1 MSTESLQRT
10 VATDDP
16 GAQTTERRPRQRKT
30 APRVVE
36 LPPTLSVKRLS
47 ELTGISSIDTIKQLM
62 RNGIMASMN
71 QIIDYEIG
79 ALVASALG
87 VRTRPEQ
94 ETGESAAPET
104 VSVDVVDPDKLVGRP
119 PVVTILGHV
128 DHGKTTLLDTIRQ
141 SRVAQGEVGQI
152 TQHIGAYQV
161 DYNDRRITF
170 LDTPGHEAFTAIRA
184 RGASVTDIAILVVA
198 ADDGVMPQ
206 TIEALDHA
214 KAAHVPI
221 IVAINKMDRPDSD
234 PDRVKR
240 QLGERGLVF
249 EDWGGDVISVPMS
262 AIQGDGIDDLLENLL
277 LVAEIADLKADP
289 ERKASGV
296 VVEAKLDRNRGP
308 LATLLVQSGTLRVGD
323 YIVAGSSYGRVR
335 AMSNDLGQRVAE
347 APPAFPVE
355 LMGFG
360 SLPEAGD
367 PFLTAPDERSA
378 RRRAESRQ
386 QEKEAGRSAARA
398 LTLEELQT
406 RIDLGETKDLNLVIK
421 ADVQGS
427 VEAVVGS
434 LERLNDEKA
443 RVRILHASSGS
454 VTDSD
459 ILLAAA
465 SDAIVLGFST
475 TTQQGVDRLAE
486 REGVEIRHYG
496 IIYHLVEDIEKALQG
511 ILEATQREVVVGHA
525 EVRAVFSIGRR
536 GQNIAGCMVT
546 DGRINRNA
554 MVRVLRKGQK
564 VFEGTVASLRHFKD
578 EVNEMNAG
586 FECGIGVASFTQ
598 FEEGD
603 TIETYRMEKG
613 RA

>member
-1 MSTESLQRT
+1 MTTESPQRT
-10 VATDDP
+10 AATEEP
-16 GAQTTERRPRQRKT
+16 GAQATERRPRQRKS
-30 APRVVE
+30 APSVVE
-36 LPPTLSVKRLS
+36 LPSTLTVKRLS

-79 ALVASALG
+79 ALVASAFG

-94 ETGESAAPET
+94 ETGDSAAAAT
-104 VSVDVVDPDKLVGRP
+104 VPVAAVDPDRLVHRP
-119 PVVTILGHV
+119 PIVTILGHV
-128 DHGKTTLLDTIRQ
+128 DHGKTTLLDAIRR

-161 DYNDRRITF
+161 EHNGQKITF

-206 TIEALDHA
+206 TVEALNHA
-214 KAAHVPI
+214 KAAEVPI

-240 QLGERGLVF
+240 QLGEQGLVF

-262 AIQGDGIDDLLENLL
+262 ATQGEGIDDLLENLL

-323 YIVAGSSYGRVR
+323 YIVAGSCYGRVR
-335 AMSNDLGQRVAE
+335 AMSNDLGKRVTEVA
-347 APPAFPVE
+347 PAFPLE

-367 PFLTAPDERSA
+367 PFETVQDERSA
-378 RRRAESRQ
+378 RSLAESRQ

-406 RIDLGETKDLNLVIK
+406 RIDSGETKELNLVIK

-434 LERLNDEKA
+434 LERLNDGRA
-443 RVRILHASSGS
+443 RVRILHAGSGS

-465 SDAIVLGFST
+465 SDAIVIGFST

-486 REGVEIRHYG
+486 REGVEIRYYD

-511 ILEATQREVVVGHA
+511 ILEATQREVIVGHA
-525 EVRAVFSIGRR
+525 EVRAIFSIGRR
-536 GQNIAGCMVT
+536 NQNIAGCMVT
-546 DGRINRNA
+546 DGRMTRNA
-554 MVRVLRKGQK
+554 MVRVLRGGRNLIN
-564 VFEGTVASLRHFKD
+564 GTVTSLRHFKE

-586 FECGIGVASFTQ
+586 FECGIGVASFYD

-603 TIETYRMEKG
+603 VLETYRMEKG

>member
-1 MSTESLQRT
+1 MTTESPQRT
-10 VATDDP
+10 AATDEPD
-16 GAQTTERRPRQRKT
+16 AQATERRPRQRKS
-30 APRVVE
+30 APSVVE
-36 LPPTLSVKRLS
+36 LPSTLTVKRLS

-79 ALVASALG
+79 ALVASGFG

-94 ETGESAAPET
+94 ETGDSAAAAT
-104 VSVDVVDPDKLVGRP
+104 VPVAAVDPDRLVHRP

-128 DHGKTTLLDTIRQ
+128 DHGKTTLLDAIRR

-161 DYNDRRITF
+161 EHNGQKITF

-206 TIEALDHA
+206 TVEALNHA
-214 KAAHVPI
+214 KAAEVPI

-240 QLGERGLVF
+240 QLGEQGLVF
-249 EDWGGDVISVPMS
+249 EDWGGDVISVPLS
-262 AIQGDGIDDLLENLL
+262 ATQGEGIDDLLENLL

-308 LATLLVQSGTLRVGD
+308 LATLLVQSGTLRVSD
-323 YIVAGSSYGRVR
+323 YIVAGSCYGRVR
-335 AMSNDLGQRVAE
+335 AMSNDLGKRVTEVA
-347 APPAFPVE
+347 PAFPVE

-367 PFLTAPDERSA
+367 PFETVPNERSA
-378 RRRAESRQ
+378 RSLAESRQ

-406 RIDLGETKDLNLVIK
+406 RIDSGETKELNLVIK

-434 LERLNDEKA
+434 LERLNDGRA
-443 RVRILHASSGS
+443 RVRILHAGSGS

-465 SDAIVLGFST
+465 SDAIVIGFST

-486 REGVEIRHYG
+486 REGVEIRYYD

-511 ILEATQREVVVGHA
+511 ILEATQREVIVGHA
-525 EVRAVFSIGRR
+525 DVRAIFSIGRR
-536 GQNIAGCMVT
+536 SQNIAGCMVT
-546 DGRINRNA
+546 DGRIARNA
-554 MVRVLRKGQK
+554 MVRVLRGGRNI
-564 VFEGTVASLRHFKD
+564 FNGTVASLRHFKE
-578 EVNEMNAG
+578 EVNEMNTG
-586 FECGIGVASFTQ
+586 FECGIGVASFYD

-603 TIETYRMEKG
+603 VLETYRMEKG

>member
-1 MSTESLQRT
+1 MTTESQQRT
-10 VATDDP
+10 AATDES
-16 GAQTTERRPRQRKT
+16 GAPASERRPRQRRN

-36 LPPTLSVKRLS
+36 LPSTLTVKRLS

-79 ALVASALG
+79 ALVASAFG

-94 ETGESAAPET
+94 ETGESGSTATET
-104 VSVDVVDPDKLVGRP
+104 VVTIDPDKLVHRP

-128 DHGKTTLLDTIRQ
+128 DHGKTTLLDTIRR

-161 DYNDRRITF
+161 EYNGQKITF

-184 RGASVTDIAILVVA
+184 RGAGVTDIAILVVA

-206 TIEALDHA
+206 TVEALDHA
-214 KAAHVPI
+214 KAAEVPI
-221 IVAINKMDRPDSD
+221 IVAINKMDRPDAD
-234 PDRVKR
+234 PDRAKR
-240 QLGERGLVF
+240 QLGEQGLVF
-249 EDWGGDVISVPMS
+249 EDWGGDIISVPMS
-262 AIQGDGIDDLLENLL
+262 AVQGDGIEDLLENLL

-289 ERKASGV
+289 DRNASGV

-323 YIVAGSSYGRVR
+323 YIVAGSCYGRVR
-335 AMSNDLGQRVAE
+335 ALSNDMGKRVSE

-355 LMGFG
+355 LMGFS

-367 PFLTAPDERSA
+367 PFETVPDERTA
-378 RRRAESRQ
+378 RSLAESR
-386 QEKEAGRSAARA
+386 EREREDGRSAARA

-406 RIDLGETKDLNLVIK
+406 RIDSGETKELNLVIK

-427 VEAVVGS
+427 VEAVVAS

-443 RVRILHASSGS
+443 RVRILHAGSGS

-465 SDAIVLGFST
+465 SDAIVIGFST

-486 REGVEIRHYG
+486 REGVEIRYYD

-511 ILEATQREVVVGHA
+511 ILEATQREVIVGHA
-525 EVRAVFSIGRR
+525 EVRAIFSIGRR
-536 GQNIAGCMVT
+536 GQNIAGCMVS

-554 MVRVLRKGQK
+554 MVRVLRRGEN
-564 VFEGTVASLRHFKD
+564 VFEATVSSLRHFKD

-586 FECGIGVASFTQ
+586 FECGIGIANYNE

-603 TIETYRMEKG
+603 VLETYRMEKG

>member
-214 KAAHVPI
+214 KAADVPI

>member
-1 MSTESLQRT
+1 MTTESPQRT
-10 VATDDP
+10 AATDEPD
-16 GAQTTERRPRQRKT
+16 AQATERRPRQRKS
-30 APRVVE
+30 APSVVE
-36 LPPTLSVKRLS
+36 LPSTLTVKRLS

-79 ALVASALG
+79 ALVASGFG

-94 ETGESAAPET
+94 ETGDSAAAAT
-104 VSVDVVDPDKLVGRP
+104 VPVASVDPDRLVHRP

-128 DHGKTTLLDTIRQ
+128 DHGKTTLLDAIRR

-161 DYNDRRITF
+161 EHNGQKITF

-206 TIEALDHA
+206 TVEALNHA
-214 KAAHVPI
+214 KAAEVPI

-240 QLGERGLVF
+240 QLGEQGLVF
-249 EDWGGDVISVPMS
+249 EDWGGDVISVPLS
-262 AIQGDGIDDLLENLL
+262 ATQGEGIDDLLENLL

-308 LATLLVQSGTLRVGD
+308 LATLLVQSGTLRVSD
-323 YIVAGSSYGRVR
+323 YIVAGSCYGRVR
-335 AMSNDLGQRVAE
+335 AMSNDLGKRVTEVA
-347 APPAFPVE
+347 PAFPVE

-367 PFLTAPDERSA
+367 PFETVPDERSA
-378 RRRAESRQ
+378 RSLAESRQ

-406 RIDLGETKDLNLVIK
+406 RIDSGETKELNLVIK

-434 LERLNDEKA
+434 LERLNDGRA
-443 RVRILHASSGS
+443 RVRILHAGSGS

-465 SDAIVLGFST
+465 SDAIVIGFST

-486 REGVEIRHYG
+486 REGVEIRYYD

-511 ILEATQREVVVGHA
+511 ILEATQREVIVGHA
-525 EVRAVFSIGRR
+525 DVRAIFSIGRR
-536 GQNIAGCMVT
+536 SQNIAGCMVT
-546 DGRINRNA
+546 DGRIARNA
-554 MVRVLRKGQK
+554 MVRVLRGGRNI
-564 VFEGTVASLRHFKD
+564 FNGTVASLRHFKE
-578 EVNEMNAG
+578 EVNEMNTG
-586 FECGIGVASFTQ
+586 FECGIGVASFYD

-603 TIETYRMEKG
+603 VLETYRMEKG

>member
-94 ETGESAAPET
+94 DTGESAAPET

-214 KAAHVPI
+214 KAADVPI

-443 RVRILHASSGS
+443 RVRILHAGSGS

>member
-1 MSTESLQRT
+1 MTTESPQRT
-10 VATDDP
+10 AATDEPD
-16 GAQTTERRPRQRKT
+16 AQATERRPRQRKS
-30 APRVVE
+30 APSVVE
-36 LPPTLSVKRLS
+36 LPSTLTVKRLS

-79 ALVASALG
+79 ALVASGFG

-94 ETGESAAPET
+94 ETGDSAAAAT
-104 VSVDVVDPDKLVGRP
+104 VPVAAVDPDRLVHRP

-128 DHGKTTLLDTIRQ
+128 DHGKTTLLDAIRS

-161 DYNDRRITF
+161 EHNGQKITF

-206 TIEALDHA
+206 TVEALNHA
-214 KAAHVPI
+214 KAAEVPI

-240 QLGERGLVF
+240 QLGEQGLVF
-249 EDWGGDVISVPMS
+249 EDWGGDVISVPLS
-262 AIQGDGIDDLLENLL
+262 ATQGEGIDDLLENLL

-308 LATLLVQSGTLRVGD
+308 LATLLVQSGTLRVSD
-323 YIVAGSSYGRVR
+323 YIVAGSCYGRVR
-335 AMSNDLGQRVAE
+335 AMSNDLGKRVTEVA
-347 APPAFPVE
+347 PAFPVE

-367 PFLTAPDERSA
+367 PFETVPNERSA
-378 RRRAESRQ
+378 RSLAESRQ

-406 RIDLGETKDLNLVIK
+406 RIDSGETKELNLVIK

-434 LERLNDEKA
+434 LERLNDGRA
-443 RVRILHASSGS
+443 RVRILHAGSGS

-465 SDAIVLGFST
+465 SDAIVIGFST

-486 REGVEIRHYG
+486 REGVEIRYYD

-511 ILEATQREVVVGHA
+511 ILEATQREVIVGHA
-525 EVRAVFSIGRR
+525 DVRAIFSIGRR
-536 GQNIAGCMVT
+536 SQNIAGCMVT
-546 DGRINRNA
+546 DGRIARNA
-554 MVRVLRKGQK
+554 MVRVLRGGRNI
-564 VFEGTVASLRHFKD
+564 FNGTVASLRHFKE
-578 EVNEMNAG
+578 EVNEMNTG
-586 FECGIGVASFTQ
+586 FECGIGVASFYD

-603 TIETYRMEKG
+603 VLETYRMEKG

>member
-1 MSTESLQRT
+1 MTTESPQRT
-10 VATDDP
+10 AATDEPD
-16 GAQTTERRPRQRKT
+16 AQATERRPRQRKS
-30 APRVVE
+30 APSVVE
-36 LPPTLSVKRLS
+36 LPSTLTVKRLS

-79 ALVASALG
+79 ALVASGFG

-94 ETGESAAPET
+94 ETGDSAAAAT
-104 VSVDVVDPDKLVGRP
+104 VPVAAVDPDRLVHRP

-128 DHGKTTLLDTIRQ
+128 DHGKTTLLDAIRR

-161 DYNDRRITF
+161 EHNGQKITF

-206 TIEALDHA
+206 TVEALNHA
-214 KAAHVPI
+214 KAAEVPI

-240 QLGERGLVF
+240 QLGEQGLVF
-249 EDWGGDVISVPMS
+249 EDWGGDVISVPLS
-262 AIQGDGIDDLLENLL
+262 ATQGEGIDDLLENLL

-308 LATLLVQSGTLRVGD
+308 LATLLVQSGTLRVSD
-323 YIVAGSSYGRVR
+323 YIVAGSCYGRVR
-335 AMSNDLGQRVAE
+335 AMSNDLGKRVTEVA
-347 APPAFPVE
+347 PAFPVE

-367 PFLTAPDERSA
+367 PFETVPDERSA
-378 RRRAESRQ
+378 RSLAESRQ

-406 RIDLGETKDLNLVIK
+406 RIDSGETKELNLVIK

-434 LERLNDEKA
+434 LERLNDGRA
-443 RVRILHASSGS
+443 RVRILHAGSGS

-465 SDAIVLGFST
+465 SDAIVIGFST

-486 REGVEIRHYG
+486 REGVEIRYYD

-511 ILEATQREVVVGHA
+511 ILEATQREVIVGHA
-525 EVRAVFSIGRR
+525 DVRAIFSIGRR
-536 GQNIAGCMVT
+536 SQNIAGCMVT
-546 DGRINRNA
+546 DGRIARNA
-554 MVRVLRKGQK
+554 MVRVLRGGRNI
-564 VFEGTVASLRHFKD
+564 FNGTVASLRHFKE
-578 EVNEMNAG
+578 EVNEMNTG
-586 FECGIGVASFTQ
+586 FECGIGVASFYD

-603 TIETYRMEKG
+603 VLETYRMEKG

>member
-1 MSTESLQRT
+1 MTTESPQRT
-10 VATDDP
+10 AATDEPD
-16 GAQTTERRPRQRKT
+16 AQATERRPRQRKS
-30 APRVVE
+30 APSVVE
-36 LPPTLSVKRLS
+36 LPSTLTVKRLS

-79 ALVASALG
+79 ALVASGFG

-94 ETGESAAPET
+94 ETGDSAAAAT
-104 VSVDVVDPDKLVGRP
+104 VPVAAVDPDRLVHRP

-128 DHGKTTLLDTIRQ
+128 DHGKTTLLDAIRR

-161 DYNDRRITF
+161 EHNGQKITF

-206 TIEALDHA
+206 TVEALNHA
-214 KAAHVPI
+214 KAAEVPI

-240 QLGERGLVF
+240 QLGEQGLVF

-262 AIQGDGIDDLLENLL
+262 ATQGEGIDDLLENLL

-308 LATLLVQSGTLRVGD
+308 LATLLIQSGTLRVGD
-323 YIVAGSSYGRVR
+323 YIVAGSCYGRVR
-335 AMSNDLGQRVAE
+335 AMSNDLGKRVTEVA
-347 APPAFPVE
+347 PAFPVE

-367 PFLTAPDERSA
+367 PFETVPDERSA
-378 RRRAESRQ
+378 RSLAESRQ

-398 LTLEELQT
+398 RTLEELQT
-406 RIDLGETKDLNLVIK
+406 RIDSGETKELNLVIK

-434 LERLNDEKA
+434 LERLNDGRA
-443 RVRILHASSGS
+443 RVRILHAGSGS

-465 SDAIVLGFST
+465 SDAIVIGFST

-486 REGVEIRHYG
+486 REGVEIRYYD
-496 IIYHLVEDIEKALQG
+496 IIYHLIDDVDRALKGLLEPVFEDIIEGQATVRAIFPAGKRAKAAGFYVNDGRIARDSIIHVLRNG
-511 ILEATQREVVVGHA
+511 KELFVGAVGNLKHFKDDVREVTAGFEGGLVLDRFDAYREDDILEAHRSE
-525 EVRAVFSIGRR
+525 R
-536 GQNIAGCMVT
+536 T
-546 DGRINRNA
+546 D
-554 MVRVLRKGQK
+554 
-564 VFEGTVASLRHFKD
+564 
-578 EVNEMNAG
+578 
-586 FECGIGVASFTQ
+586 
-598 FEEGD
+598 
-603 TIETYRMEKG
+603 
-613 RA
+613 

>member
-1 MSTESLQRT
+1 MTTESPQRT
-10 VATDDP
+10 AATDEPD
-16 GAQTTERRPRQRKT
+16 AQATERRPRQRKS
-30 APRVVE
+30 APSVVE
-36 LPPTLSVKRLS
+36 LPSTLTVKRLS

-79 ALVASALG
+79 ALVASGFG

-94 ETGESAAPET
+94 ETGDSAAAAT
-104 VSVDVVDPDKLVGRP
+104 VPVVAVDPDRLVHRP

-128 DHGKTTLLDTIRQ
+128 DHGKTTLLDAIRR

-161 DYNDRRITF
+161 EHNGQKITF

-206 TIEALDHA
+206 TVEALNHA
-214 KAAHVPI
+214 KAAEVPI

-240 QLGERGLVF
+240 QLGEQGLVF
-249 EDWGGDVISVPMS
+249 EDWGGDVISVPLS
-262 AIQGDGIDDLLENLL
+262 ATQGEGIDDLLENLL

-308 LATLLVQSGTLRVGD
+308 LATLLVQSGTLRVSD
-323 YIVAGSSYGRVR
+323 YIVAGSCYGRVR
-335 AMSNDLGQRVAE
+335 AMSNDLGKRVTEVA
-347 APPAFPVE
+347 PAFPVE

-367 PFLTAPDERSA
+367 PFETVPNERSA
-378 RRRAESRQ
+378 RSLAESRQ

-406 RIDLGETKDLNLVIK
+406 RIDSGETKELNLVIK

-434 LERLNDEKA
+434 LERLNDGRA
-443 RVRILHASSGS
+443 RVRILHAGSGS

-465 SDAIVLGFST
+465 SDAIVIGFST

-486 REGVEIRHYG
+486 REGVEIRYYD

-511 ILEATQREVVVGHA
+511 ILEATQREVIVGHA
-525 EVRAVFSIGRR
+525 DVRAIFSIGRR
-536 GQNIAGCMVT
+536 SQNIAGCMVT
-546 DGRINRNA
+546 DGRIARNA
-554 MVRVLRKGQK
+554 MVRVLRGGRNI
-564 VFEGTVASLRHFKD
+564 FNGTVASLRHFKE
-578 EVNEMNAG
+578 EVNEMNTG
-586 FECGIGVASFTQ
+586 FECGIGVASFYD

-603 TIETYRMEKG
+603 VLETYRMEKG

>member
-1 MSTESLQRT
+1 MTTESQQRT
-10 VATDDP
+10 AATDESGTP
-16 GAQTTERRPRQRKT
+16 ASERRPRQRRN

-36 LPPTLSVKRLS
+36 LPTTLTVKRLS

-71 QIIDYEIG
+71 QTIDYEIG
-79 ALVASALG
+79 ALVASAFG

-94 ETGESAAPET
+94 ETGETGSTATET
-104 VSVDVVDPDKLVGRP
+104 VATIDPDKLVHRP

-128 DHGKTTLLDTIRQ
+128 DHGKTTLLDTIRR

-161 DYNDRRITF
+161 EYNSQKITF

-184 RGASVTDIAILVVA
+184 RGAGVTDIAILVVA

-206 TIEALDHA
+206 TVEALDHA
-214 KAAHVPI
+214 KAAEVPI

-240 QLGERGLVF
+240 QLGEQGLVF
-249 EDWGGDVISVPMS
+249 EDWGGDIISVPMS
-262 AIQGDGIDDLLENLL
+262 AVQGDGIEDLLENLL

-289 ERKASGV
+289 DRNASGV

-323 YIVAGSSYGRVR
+323 YIVAGSCYGRVR
-335 AMSNDLGQRVAE
+335 ALSNDLGKRVSE

-355 LMGFG
+355 LMGFS

-367 PFLTAPDERSA
+367 PFETVPDERTA
-378 RRRAESRQ
+378 RSLAESR
-386 QEKEAGRSAARA
+386 EREREDGRSAARA

-406 RIDLGETKDLNLVIK
+406 RIDSGETKELNLVIK

-427 VEAVVGS
+427 VEAVVAS

-443 RVRILHASSGS
+443 RVRILHAGSGS

-465 SDAIVLGFST
+465 SDAIVIGFST

-486 REGVEIRHYG
+486 REGVEIRYYD

-511 ILEATQREVVVGHA
+511 ILEATQREVIVGHA
-525 EVRAVFSIGRR
+525 EVRAIFSIGRR

-554 MVRVLRKGQK
+554 MVRVLRRGES
-564 VFEGTVASLRHFKD
+564 VFEATVSSLRHFKD

-586 FECGIGVASFTQ
+586 FECGIGIASYNE

-603 TIETYRMEKG
+603 VLETYRMEKG

>member
-1 MSTESLQRT
+1 MTTESPQRT
-10 VATDDP
+10 AATDEPD
-16 GAQTTERRPRQRKT
+16 AQATERRPRQRKS
-30 APRVVE
+30 APSVVE
-36 LPPTLSVKRLS
+36 LPSTLTVKRLS

-79 ALVASALG
+79 ALVASGFG

-94 ETGESAAPET
+94 ETGDSAAAAT
-104 VSVDVVDPDKLVGRP
+104 VPVAAVDPDRLVHRP
-119 PVVTILGHV
+119 PIVTILGHV
-128 DHGKTTLLDTIRQ
+128 DHGKTTLLDAIRR

-161 DYNDRRITF
+161 EHNGQKITF

-206 TIEALDHA
+206 TVEALNHA
-214 KAAHVPI
+214 KAAEVPI

-240 QLGERGLVF
+240 QLGEQGLVF
-249 EDWGGDVISVPMS
+249 EDWGGDVISVPLS
-262 AIQGDGIDDLLENLL
+262 ATQGEGIDDLLENLL

-308 LATLLVQSGTLRVGD
+308 LATLLVQSGTLRVSD
-323 YIVAGSSYGRVR
+323 YIVAGSCYGRVR
-335 AMSNDLGQRVAE
+335 AMSNDLGKRVMEVA
-347 APPAFPVE
+347 PAFPVE

-367 PFLTAPDERSA
+367 PFETVPDERSA
-378 RRRAESRQ
+378 RSLAESRQ

-406 RIDLGETKDLNLVIK
+406 RIDSGETKELNLVIK

-434 LERLNDEKA
+434 LERLNDGRA
-443 RVRILHASSGS
+443 RVRILHAGSGS

-465 SDAIVLGFST
+465 SDAIVIGFST

-486 REGVEIRHYG
+486 REGVEIRYYD

-511 ILEATQREVVVGHA
+511 ILEATQREVIVGHA
-525 EVRAVFSIGRR
+525 DVRAIFSIGRR
-536 GQNIAGCMVT
+536 SQNIAGCMVT
-546 DGRINRNA
+546 DGRIARNA
-554 MVRVLRKGQK
+554 MVRVLRGGRNI
-564 VFEGTVASLRHFKD
+564 FNGTVASLRHFKE
-578 EVNEMNAG
+578 EVNEMNTG
-586 FECGIGVASFTQ
+586 FECGIGVASFYD

-603 TIETYRMEKG
+603 VLETYRMEKG

>member
-1 MSTESLQRT
+1 MTTKSPQRT
-10 VATDDP
+10 AATDEPD
-16 GAQTTERRPRQRKT
+16 AQATERRPRQRKS
-30 APRVVE
+30 APSVVE
-36 LPPTLSVKRLS
+36 LPSTLTVKRLS

-79 ALVASALG
+79 ALVASGFG

-94 ETGESAAPET
+94 ETGDSAAAAT
-104 VSVDVVDPDKLVGRP
+104 VPVAAVDPDRLVHRP

-128 DHGKTTLLDTIRQ
+128 DHGKTTLLDAIRRSQ
-141 SRVAQGEVGQI
+141 VAQGEVGQI

-161 DYNDRRITF
+161 EHNGQKITF

-206 TIEALDHA
+206 TVEALNHA
-214 KAAHVPI
+214 KAAEVPI

-240 QLGERGLVF
+240 QLGEQGLVF
-249 EDWGGDVISVPMS
+249 EDWGGDVISVPLS
-262 AIQGDGIDDLLENLL
+262 ATQGEGIDDLLENLL

-308 LATLLVQSGTLRVGD
+308 LATLLVQSGTLRVSD
-323 YIVAGSSYGRVR
+323 YIVAGSCYGRVR
-335 AMSNDLGQRVAE
+335 AMSNDLGKRVTEVA
-347 APPAFPVE
+347 PAFPVE

-367 PFLTAPDERSA
+367 PFETVPDERSA
-378 RRRAESRQ
+378 RSLAESRQ

-406 RIDLGETKDLNLVIK
+406 RIDSGETKELNLVIK

-434 LERLNDEKA
+434 LERLNDGRA
-443 RVRILHASSGS
+443 RVRILHAGSGS

-465 SDAIVLGFST
+465 SDAIVIGFST

-486 REGVEIRHYG
+486 REGVEIRYYD

-511 ILEATQREVVVGHA
+511 ILEATQREVIVGHA
-525 EVRAVFSIGRR
+525 DVRAIFSIGRR
-536 GQNIAGCMVT
+536 SQNIAGCMVT
-546 DGRINRNA
+546 DGRIARNA
-554 MVRVLRKGQK
+554 MVRVLRGGRNI
-564 VFEGTVASLRHFKD
+564 FNGTVASLRHFKE
-578 EVNEMNAG
+578 EVNEMNTG
-586 FECGIGVASFTQ
+586 FECGIGVASFYD

-603 TIETYRMEKG
+603 VLETYRMEKG

>member
-1 MSTESLQRT
+1 MTTESPQRT
-10 VATDDP
+10 AATDEPD
-16 GAQTTERRPRQRKT
+16 AQATERRPRQRKS
-30 APRVVE
+30 APSVVE
-36 LPPTLSVKRLS
+36 LPSTLTVKRLS

-79 ALVASALG
+79 ALVASGFG

-94 ETGESAAPET
+94 ETGDSAAAAT
-104 VSVDVVDPDKLVGRP
+104 VPVAAVDPDRLVHRP

-128 DHGKTTLLDTIRQ
+128 DHGKTTLLDAIRR

-161 DYNDRRITF
+161 EHNGQKITF

-206 TIEALDHA
+206 TVEALNHA
-214 KAAHVPI
+214 KAAEVPI

-240 QLGERGLVF
+240 QLGEQGLVF
-249 EDWGGDVISVPMS
+249 EDWGGDVISVPLS
-262 AIQGDGIDDLLENLL
+262 ATQGEGIDDLLENLL

-308 LATLLVQSGTLRVGD
+308 LATLLVQSGTLRVSD
-323 YIVAGSSYGRVR
+323 YIVAGSCYGRVR
-335 AMSNDLGQRVAE
+335 AMSNDLGKRVTEVA
-347 APPAFPVE
+347 PAFPVE

-367 PFLTAPDERSA
+367 PFETVPNERSA
-378 RRRAESRQ
+378 RSLAESRQ

-406 RIDLGETKDLNLVIK
+406 RIDSGETKELNLVIK

-434 LERLNDEKA
+434 LERLNDGRA
-443 RVRILHASSGS
+443 RVRILHAGSGS

-465 SDAIVLGFST
+465 SDAIVIGFST
-475 TTQQGVDRLAE
+475 ITQHGVDRLAE
-486 REGVEIRHYG
+486 REGVEIRYYD

-511 ILEATQREVVVGHA
+511 ILEATQREVIVGHA
-525 EVRAVFSIGRR
+525 DVRAIFSIGRR
-536 GQNIAGCMVT
+536 SQNIAGCMVT
-546 DGRINRNA
+546 DGRIARNA
-554 MVRVLRKGQK
+554 MVRVLRGGRNI
-564 VFEGTVASLRHFKD
+564 FNGTVASLRHFKE
-578 EVNEMNAG
+578 EVNEMNTG
-586 FECGIGVASFTQ
+586 FECGIGVASFYD

-603 TIETYRMEKG
+603 VLETYRMEKG